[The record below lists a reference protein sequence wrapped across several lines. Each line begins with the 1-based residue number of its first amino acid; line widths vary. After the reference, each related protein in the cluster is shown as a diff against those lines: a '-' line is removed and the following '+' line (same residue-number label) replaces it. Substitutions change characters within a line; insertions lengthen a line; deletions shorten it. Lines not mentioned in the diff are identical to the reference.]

1 MPDHGHGSSLRR
13 SRRLAEQRVGRTGTA
28 GKGAEHSQW
37 VPRCFPGLGQVA
49 GPAAPHAPC
58 VCPAGSSHAEA
69 PSLGAAVFSRESG
82 FAVGLQVH
90 SLVSPD
96 SRVLVLRLLESKMPP
111 GGQLKH
117 QECAVT
123 ALEAGGGRLPRRP
136 PPWLARGCLLTAARF
151 LWVRVFL
158 ASLCVHISSSSKDTR
173 QAGFGLPRV
182 TSFKLT
188 HLSKYPISKYNYVL
202 RNLGVRLQHM
212 NLVEGQNSTH
222 NGLPEQ
228 VIPPPWTLVYSIA
241 MW

>member
-1 MPDHGHGSSLRR
+1 
-13 SRRLAEQRVGRTGTA
+13 
-28 GKGAEHSQW
+28 
-37 VPRCFPGLGQVA
+37 
-49 GPAAPHAPC
+49 
-58 VCPAGSSHAEA
+58 
-69 PSLGAAVFSRESG
+69 
-82 FAVGLQVH
+82 
-90 SLVSPD
+90 
-96 SRVLVLRLLESKMPP
+96 MPP

-117 QECAVT
+117 QKCAVT
-123 ALEAGGGRLPRRP
+123 VPEAGGGRLPPRP

-182 TSFKLT
+182 TSFNLT
-188 HLSKYPISKYNYVL
+188 CLSKDPISKYNYVL
-202 RNLGVRLQHM
+202 RNLGVGLQHM